1 MINERGFSRMLVLVL
16 GLALSPAGSTAEI
29 IEQILV
35 KVNGEIFTKTDLEAR
50 QVAAL
55 RQRGVQFDKNDP
67 SDEQLRQALNMVTPQ
82 IMVDAVAEMLMVQ
95 RGKELGYKLTDD
107 QFKSIVDNIRKENKL
122 DTEERFQ
129 AALKQENMTMADLR
143 RQIER
148 NVVVSRVQQVEV
160 FGKIGISEDEARAYY
175 DAHMEEFTSPATVTL
190 REILVAVPT
199 DGKTI
204 NVGQDEAAKEKAEQ
218 LRARALSGEGFEQ
231 LAADS
236 SDSPSRANA
245 GLIGPLS
252 LNDLSADLR
261 RVVETKKSGEI
272 TDVIRTQRGYQI
284 IKVESIK
291 ASQTMPFEQA
301 HEQIN
306 DRVVTGKRKE
316 EFDKYLDRLRAQAII
331 EWKNSEVKQAYE
343 QGMAEQA
350 KQP

>member
-1 MINERGFSRMLVLVL
+1 
-16 GLALSPAGSTAEI
+16 
-29 IEQILV
+29 
-35 KVNGEIFTKTDLEAR
+35 
-50 QVAAL
+50 
-55 RQRGVQFDKNDP
+55 
-67 SDEQLRQALNMVTPQ
+67 
-82 IMVDAVAEMLMVQ
+82 
-95 RGKELGYKLTDD
+95 
-107 QFKSIVDNIRKENKL
+107 VDNIRKENKL

-148 NVVVSRVQQVEV
+148 NMVVSRVQQVEV
-160 FGKIGISEDEARAYY
+160 FGKIGISEDEARTYY
-175 DAHMEEFTSPATVTL
+175 DAHMDEFTSPATVTL

-218 LRARALSGEGFEQ
+218 LHGRAVSGEGFEQ
-231 LAADS
+231 LASDF

-252 LNDLSADLR
+252 LNDLSPDLR
-261 RVVETKKSGEI
+261 QIVETKKSGEI
-272 TDVIRTQRGYQI
+272 TEVIRTQRGYQI
-284 IKVESIK
+284 IKLESLK
-291 ASQTMPFEQA
+291 PSQTMPFEQA
-301 HEQIN
+301 REQIS

-316 EFDKYLDRLRAQAII
+316 EFDKYLGKLRAQAII

>member
-1 MINERGFSRMLVLVL
+1 
-16 GLALSPAGSTAEI
+16 
-29 IEQILV
+29 
-35 KVNGEIFTKTDLEAR
+35 R

-67 SDEQLRQALNMVTPQ
+67 GDEQLRQALNMVTPQ
-82 IMVDAVAEMLMVQ
+82 IMVDAVSEMLMVQ

-160 FGKIGISEDEARAYY
+160 FGKIGISEDEARTYY
-175 DAHMEEFTSPATVTL
+175 DAHMDEFTAPATVTV

-204 NVGQDEAAKEKAEQ
+204 SVGQDEAAQKKAEQ
-218 LRARALSGEGFEQ
+218 LHTRAVSGESFEQ
-231 LAADS
+231 LASDF

-252 LNDLSADLR
+252 LNDLSPDLR
-261 RVVETKKSGEI
+261 QIVETKKSGEI

-284 IKVESIK
+284 IKLEALKS
-291 ASQTMPFEQA
+291 SQTMAFDQA
-301 HEQIN
+301 REQIS

-316 EFDKYLDRLRAQAII
+316 EFDKYLGKLRAQAII